1 VAIDPHPL
9 LRPDWVL
16 HIARAVNAFATSLP
30 PGGAS
35 PEAVAAFV
43 AALPGPT
50 SELERAFFANLRDG
64 LCASNG
70 LAGRYVRG
78 ERARM
83 LLCTDY
89 RSPWT
94 LPALARAVGCNRT
107 TLQQEFHHVTG
118 TSVHRYLVERRVH
131 EARRLLM
138 ASDVKTS
145 RVSQEVGF
153 RSASAFGRHFKRITG
168 VTLSS
173 YRSGAAAAAA
183 PVAGRAQVPA
193 ERARQSR

>member
-1 VAIDPHPL
+1 VATHPSL
-9 LRPDWVL
+9 LIRPDWVL
-16 HIARAVNAFATSLP
+16 RIAQAVNAFATSLSA
-30 PGGAS
+30 GGAS

-64 LCASNG
+64 LCASHG

-78 ERARM
+78 ERARL

-94 LPALARAVGCNRT
+94 LPSLARAVGCNRT

-118 TSVHRYLVERRVH
+118 TSVHRYLVQRRVH
-131 EARRLLM
+131 EAQRLLTV
-138 ASDVKTS
+138 SDLKTS
-145 RVSQEVGF
+145 RVSHEVGF

-173 YRSGAAAAAA
+173 YRATAAR
-183 PVAGRAQVPA
+183 PVAVRAQVPA
-193 ERARQSR
+193 ERARHLG

>member
-1 VAIDPHPL
+1 VATDPSPL

-16 HIARAVNAFATSLP
+16 HIARAVNTCATSLP
-30 PGGAS
+30 SGGAS
-35 PEAVAAFV
+35 PEAVAAFI

-64 LCASNG
+64 LCASHG
-70 LAGRYVRG
+70 LAGRYTRG
-78 ERARM
+78 ERAR
-83 LLCTDY
+83 LLLATDY
-89 RSPWT
+89 RAPWT
-94 LPALARAVGCNRT
+94 LPSLARAVGCNRT
-107 TLQQEFHHVTG
+107 TLQQEFQHVTG

-131 EARRLLM
+131 EAQRLL
-138 ASDVKTS
+138 AATDVKAS

-173 YRSGAAAAAA
+173 YRAMSTRPIA
-183 PVAGRAQVPA
+183 VRAQVPA
-193 ERARQSR
+193 ERARHHG